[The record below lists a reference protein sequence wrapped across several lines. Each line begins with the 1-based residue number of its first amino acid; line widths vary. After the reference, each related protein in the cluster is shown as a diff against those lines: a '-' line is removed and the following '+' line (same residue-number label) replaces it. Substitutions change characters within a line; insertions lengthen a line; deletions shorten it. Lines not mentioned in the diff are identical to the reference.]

1 MPEELRVIV
10 LLLHLIAMV
19 FMAAPL
25 YALIA
30 VNERARFPVPPGYN
44 TDRYL
49 ENLIKYQAMRCYAFM
64 AVILVTG
71 ILLVWAR
78 ASAIAGWAWWGDLA
92 LIAKLVAFAILVTLL
107 SQIHFGI
114 QPKIEAIV
122 NKYKAGEEISG
133 DDRTNLV
140 ALRVRRKRRA
150 PYCLFL
156 VLTSLVMGVRVM
168 TQTTPWWLVAVF
180 LVASAI
186 FAWRAYKTPVRM
198 GWL

>member
-1 MPEELRVIV
+1 MPDELRVIV

-30 VNERARFPVPPGYN
+30 VNERARFTVPPGYN

-49 ENLIKYQAMRCYAFM
+49 ENLIKYQTVRCYAYQ
-64 AVILVTG
+64 AVIVATG
-71 ILLVWAR
+71 IVLVWVR
-78 ASAIAGWAWWGDLA
+78 ASGSDWAWWADWA
-92 LIAKLVAFAILVTLL
+92 LITKVVAVAILVTLL

-122 NKYKAGEEISG
+122 NKYKPSEEISPE
-133 DDRTNLV
+133 DRPNLL
-140 ALRVRRKRRA
+140 AWRSRRKRRA
-150 PYCLFL
+150 PICLFL
-156 VLTSLVMGVRVM
+156 VLTALVMGVRVLFGYA
-168 TQTTPWWLVAVF
+168 PWLVAIF

-198 GWL
+198 GWF